1 MNTNKARNQIT
12 KLYFI
17 DGIGGLMIAGAS
29 WVALLAARGFST
41 VEIGLFESIFHVA
54 SMIFEVPSGA
64 AADVF
69 GRKKVMITASVMTI
83 ISSILMIFTNT
94 FAGISVAM
102 VFSALSY
109 NLASGTREA
118 LAYDSLKEAGIENE
132 YSKFASNDMV
142 IYRLTSS
149 LGTLMAGIA
158 LMLGY
163 KKANALDI
171 LMAIAAILIGT
182 TLMEPKSELSH
193 HTSVSARF
201 KEVALES
208 VRFIKENRKARLIII
223 FNAFIGAV
231 ATLIVFFLQA
241 KLPQLGIKTIWLGP
255 ALFSVGLGSVIGA
268 KAIEYCTY
276 LRYKYASLFA
286 VIGIAIAFGSIF
298 TGSIA
303 LTMLGAFVGGFADSF
318 IEVRSDV
325 VLNNMIP
332 SSQRATL
339 MSINSFTF
347 SVIMIILSPV
357 FGWIFS

>member
-1 MNTNKARNQIT
+1 MNEKRARKQIT
-12 KLYFI
+12 RLYFI

-54 SMIFEVPSGA
+54 SMTFEVPSGA
-64 AADVF
+64 VADVF
-69 GRKKVMITASVMTI
+69 GRKKIMIMASVMAI
-83 ISSILMIFTNT
+83 VASILMIFTNT
-94 FAGISVAM
+94 FAGIAVAM

-118 LAYDSLKEAGIENE
+118 LAYDSLKEAGIEKE
-132 YSKFASNDMV
+132 YNKFASNDMV

-149 LGTLMAGIA
+149 TGTLMAGVA

-171 LMAIAAILIGT
+171 LMATAAILIGT
-182 TLMEPKSELSH
+182 TLIEPKSEIIH
-193 HTSVSARF
+193 HNSVSARF
-201 KEVALES
+201 KEVAVES
-208 VRFIKENRKARLIII
+208 ARFIKDNRKARLIII

-231 ATLIVFFLQA
+231 ATLIIFFLQA

-255 ALFSVGLGSVIGA
+255 ALFAVGMGSVIGA
-268 KAIEYCTY
+268 KAIEFFPY
-276 LRYKYASLFA
+276 LRYKYVSF
-286 VIGIAIAFGSIF
+286 VSIIGIAIAFGSIF
-298 TGSIA
+298 TGNII
-303 LTMLGAFVGGFADSF
+303 LTMLGAFIGGFADSF

-347 SVIMIILSPV
+347 SIIMIVLSPI
-357 FGWIFS
+357 FGYIFS